1 MAKNRK
7 ELLTKLTDMFV
18 DIGLTLSRIEVYAKL
33 FPTARMIELTS
44 MLYAAVVD
52 FLQEVIAVFS
62 KGSTM
67 RESWPT

>member
-7 ELLTKLTDMFV
+7 ELLTKLTDMLV
-18 DIGLTLSRIEVYAKL
+18 EIGLTLSRIEVYAKL

-52 FLQEVIAVFS
+52 FLKEVIVHLNQR
-62 KGSTM
+62 KTI
-67 RESWPT
+67 RT